1 MQYAWIAQKI
11 LNQYCLW
18 ITQTIGK
25 CAKEMVV
32 LVLGTMN
39 YSLLYLAHL
48 YHTSL
53 FFTRQNMQY
62 STKPEKFGQFPFFA
76 IVQRKKIWL
85 WHADVLYGIFWSVNV
100 LFWKAVC
107 PGYLVETSCKVVNAN
122 KLCKDFDWSRLMWWW
137 NMCII
142 YDKTRSSKDEC
153 STGL

>member
-1 MQYAWIAQKI
+1 MDNSNNW
-11 LNQYCLW
+11 
-18 ITQTIGK
+18 K

-62 STKPEKFGQFPFFA
+62 STKPEKFGQFLFFA

-153 STGL
+153 STGHNQSSSVCRSF

>member
-1 MQYAWIAQKI
+1 MLKRNSVQFNQDSFCKI
-11 LNQYCLW
+11 TYNGVLCDICLNCSENFESLLFMDNSNNW
-18 ITQTIGK
+18 K

-76 IVQRKKIWL
+76 IVQRKKVEL
-85 WHADVLYGIFWSVNV
+85 WHAAVLYGIFCSVDV
-100 LFWKAVC
+100 LFWRAVF
-107 PGYLVETSCKVVNAN
+107 S
-122 KLCKDFDWSRLMWWW
+122 
-137 NMCII
+137 
-142 YDKTRSSKDEC
+142 
-153 STGL
+153 